1 MSAGVHARLGSL
13 LRDLQG
19 AEVQSESTFLQLADG
34 PKSIRQEVQ
43 ECLQVAQRKD
53 MAALCD
59 ALYKKT
65 EAACAAVL
73 EIQTAEVTASEAEPG
88 SPGLPPSALS
98 VLGAS
103 AVLARLMLGETK
115 ASPPP
120 GLHATAAL
128 LHDNCL
134 LYLCDSPVIQEAV
147 ARLCLEWWQA
157 GAPGRNALVPST
169 IAYLVAEAVGAG
181 TTAAVKR
188 CHAIR
193 HGLDLLDYEDE
204 ESIVHLKRL
213 LLKATFCPAFLRCS
227 EGRRFLAHLFRL
239 QPAFVAELT
248 AIIKNQVP
256 AGRASVL
263 DAYGEIL
270 FRAVSGAEGEQLGAV
285 VAHCLQ
291 PLAEAALLASSP
303 GLGANL
309 RRVLRGLHSRKHEP
323 GVDAALLEAYG
334 PLLLRRLA
342 APNPRVRVAALRLL
356 ADAFPLR
363 DPAEDGAAADERLGD
378 QFRRLRDA
386 LGDDAPAVRAA
397 AARATAQVLGA
408 YWELVPAALTASLL
422 SRVCD
427 LGLDTASI
435 EARCAAAEAL
445 AGLAELPLAAP
456 LLKKLLPRLRPQL
469 FDASPRVRAGF
480 ADLLLSLGGLSGLSW
495 LDVVAPQDLIGV
507 LGCDTPA
514 LSQRVHQL
522 LLPSFLPDEESAPG
536 LLVSLLRSQ
545 PEAGRRLCL
554 HLAGGVES
562 KAQDGTV
569 LALPSGPAVGAGTL
583 ASLLAVLTEHLLS
596 VQIVGETGP
605 DSAPRAKPA
614 VKPRRKA
621 GAGRRGKR
629 GAGDG
634 EPGAEAEGG
643 EPSDRPDASTSE
655 TRAGWSSIL
664 AGVCALAQ
672 GAGAA
677 LRAELLDPGEG
688 QAQLLATATSGDVGW
703 ARALLP
709 RCASAA
715 ERAALMRAVAAW
727 PEDALAGVDL
737 WGWISREVVEAGP
750 DAPLELL
757 STCVGC
763 TPQHQLAALVA
774 ACVRTLHPAS
784 GLPPSRPSQLRF
796 PALAL
801 SLLGLLGRDGRMWLP
816 GTLPPAEA
824 PGDPVPALQAAA
836 LSGLEAA
843 LAGDGAGAGAHHL
856 PELVATALGW
866 DLHARLHGRTTTAGP
881 RGALDAA
888 LQAGAAR
895 VGEDRTTEPG
905 PAAPGTKRGRRGRGR
920 ADGAALAVDEG
931 LASAP
936 SWREVAL
943 AALALACD
951 ARRCCAEVL
960 RADTL
965 ARLASAL
972 LAEARRGGGDDGAA
986 VAALLAPVGAGLALM
1001 AAGVEDAAVPDLAV
1015 LGPVLDDLL
1024 RLALETR
1031 VALPAAT
1038 AACSAWAA
1046 LPGTGPHWVPAVAEA
1061 LASLAGLGTTA
1072 GGEQLPG
1079 DVREL
1084 GRRVR
1089 AALEAESEEAL
1100 RSLCAVVGR
1109 STQPDRV
1116 AREVAEAEQ
1125 ALGGQYSGRVQAG
1138 AQRLLALC
1146 GAPGGSRAVRSP
1158 LGPSGRANEVALPRV
1173 AKGAAWAGGAGQEL
1187 VL

>member
-19 AEVQSESTFLQLADG
+19 AEVQSESTFLQLADASLG

-43 ECLQVAQRKD
+43 ECLQVAQRKE

-59 ALYKKT
+59 ALYKKARST

-256 AGRASVL
+256 AGRASGKSEGGWAVL

-323 GVDAALLEAYG
+323 GVDDALLEAYG

-737 WGWISREVVEAGP
+737 WGWISREVAEAGP

-757 STCVGC
+757 STCVEC

-784 GLPPSRPSQLRF
+784 GLPPSRPSQLRS

-801 SLLGLLGRDGRMWLP
+801 SLLGLLGRDGRVWLP

-856 PELVATALGW
+856 PEI
-866 DLHARLHGRTTTAGP
+866 
-881 RGALDAA
+881 
-888 LQAGAAR
+888 
-895 VGEDRTTEPG
+895 
-905 PAAPGTKRGRRGRGR
+905 
-920 ADGAALAVDEG
+920 
-931 LASAP
+931 
-936 SWREVAL
+936 
-943 AALALACD
+943 
-951 ARRCCAEVL
+951 
-960 RADTL
+960 
-965 ARLASAL
+965 
-972 LAEARRGGGDDGAA
+972 
-986 VAALLAPVGAGLALM
+986 
-1001 AAGVEDAAVPDLAV
+1001 DAAVSDLAV

-1146 GAPGGSRAVRSP
+1146 GGSRAVRSP